1 MAWSQA
7 LKPAKPRMVPPPE
20 AASALPGAVAHGG
33 ATTVTGALKLST
45 AYAGDG
51 TASTARPAV
60 AAVAA
65 VARRR
70 NMAAPRDG
78 CLAPGPT
85 RAGAGWLTGGGPAFR
100 PGESPRQGRRSRRS
114 GSRAVRR
121 GSSVTASRGGPVRR
135 SVRLSVAAVVAV
147 AVAAGAVGTVDVLR
161 ARDAGAAESET
172 YPLPPGGGWT
182 VVGKGWGHGRGMSQ
196 WGSQGAARLGR
207 TGSAILDFYYPS
219 TLTTT
224 IPAAPIRVRL
234 SDDAAGTH
242 LEHGD
247 GTSWTRWTAPDGRSA
262 WAGALR
268 FGAGSAGVLTL
279 YIGQAPAAYRGT
291 LTAVPTGTTTVA
303 TVNTVDLD
311 LYLRSVV
318 PAESPAS
325 WLAAALRAQA
335 VAARAYAAY
344 GPAPGA
350 GKEWDT
356 CDTTACQV
364 YKGTVSEA
372 TTTTKAV
379 QDTANQV
386 RTLSGQPI
394 LAEFSASNGGWTM
407 AGVAPYQVAKA
418 DPYDEAGGTNPVAN
432 WTTTLTAES
441 VRTRYPEAGTPTALR
456 VVTRTGNGTWGG
468 RITDLW

>member
-1 MAWSQA
+1 M
-7 LKPAKPRMVPPPE
+7 
-20 AASALPGAVAHGG
+20 
-33 ATTVTGALKLST
+33 
-45 AYAGDG
+45 
-51 TASTARPAV
+51 
-60 AAVAA
+60 
-65 VARRR
+65 
-70 NMAAPRDG
+70 
-78 CLAPGPT
+78 
-85 RAGAGWLTGGGPAFR
+85 
-100 PGESPRQGRRSRRS
+100 
-114 GSRAVRR
+114 
-121 GSSVTASRGGPVRR
+121 RR

-234 SDDAAGTH
+234 SDDGADTAVGAQTGLAVRDVAGGLLYPLPAGPARWRAVRDAAGTH

-335 VAARAYAAY
+335 VAARTYAAY
-344 GPAPGA
+344 GRARGA

-468 RITDLW
+468 RITDLWV